1 MEYSINPLMLV
12 KMEKEERKKEL
23 LYLASAIMYAAV
35 LARNGIPN
43 DERICRDAEYLYNVV
58 FEE

>member
-1 MEYSINPLMLV
+1 MEQ
-12 KMEKEERKKEL
+12 EERKKEL
-23 LYLASAIMYAAV
+23 VYLASAIMYAAV

-43 DERICRDAEYLYNVV
+43 DERIRQDAEYLYRVV

>member
-1 MEYSINPLMLV
+1 
-12 KMEKEERKKEL
+12 MEKEERKKEL